1 MEGGTESPEL
11 SVFSYAI
18 SIAEQLK
25 AVLFHT
31 RRPRSI
37 PDGGTRSS
45 LCRNVSNGSGAHP
58 GLDPRREWVRTCT

>member
-25 AVLFHT
+25 AV
-31 RRPRSI
+31 PYSKARSI

-45 LCRNVSNGSGAHP
+45 LCRNVRNGSVAHP
-58 GLDPRREWVRTCT
+58 GLDPRREGVRTCT